1 MNMQA
6 APDYFELADYTSV
19 LRRRMKSIVMFA
31 ILGVVLS
38 GAYVVLAHK
47 TYTAT
52 VLVQVNAL
60 PNNANAVGGRTGGPV
75 NMDNEAQAV
84 RSLAVAN
91 LVKKQLQSP
100 LSATDL
106 SNNIRVT
113 VPPNSTYLQIT
124 CAASSASGAQR
135 CANVVGAAYLDNR
148 RVTIMKLLGTGI

>member
-19 LRRRMKSIVMFA
+19 LRRRMKSIVTFA

-75 NMDNEAQAV
+75 NMDNEAQSVHSA
-84 RSLAVAN
+84 AVAARLKSVLN
-91 LVKKQLQSP
+91 SPQSP
-100 LSATDL
+100 TDISQNL
-106 SNNIRVT
+106 KVV
-113 VPPNSTYLQIT
+113 VPPNSTFLQIS
-124 CAASSASGAQR
+124 CGAPS
-135 CANVVGAAYLDNR
+135 
-148 RVTIMKLLGTGI
+148 